1 MIQKSFIIFI
11 AMFILVGCATM
22 QAAAPPVPQNTTQ
35 GLILAAY
42 ETAAIVNAATD
53 SYEQELISLG
63 ALDTILVSAQ
73 QAQVAIDLGGSA
85 VGTGDLSTAQA
96 QLTLARNMLLG
107 MKTLLG
113 GN

>member
-1 MIQKSFIIFI
+1 MIRNSFVILF
-11 AMFILVGCATM
+11 AMFLVGCATM
-22 QAAAPPVPQNTTQ
+22 QAATPPVPQNTTQ

-73 QAQVAIDLGGSA
+73 QAQVAIDLGGAA

-96 QLTLARNMLLG
+96 QLTLARNMLLA